1 MSQLAV
7 HGTLPLLGKAHK
19 DSVRENGLQVILVV
33 PGKESLLL
41 FQNTPWNIRVKGLK
55 ERDTD
60 PGPRRHVLPYLVAF
74 VFHSKITGRKVAKC
88 DNPAR

>member
-1 MSQLAV
+1 M
-7 HGTLPLLGKAHK
+7 HGALPLLGKAHK

-33 PGKESLLL
+33 LNGKRESLLL

-60 PGPRRHVLPYLVAF
+60 PGPRRHVLPYLMAF
-74 VFHSKITGRKVAKC
+74 VFHSEIMGQSGQM
-88 DNPAR
+88 